1 MTHEFSHT
9 HARYVGG
16 YVCGNRG
23 LGRACM
29 KSHHYKKIYNL
40 EIKFSVINSLLIKFR
55 NGLKKNLSVS
65 NKSVTNLLE
74 TKSNKPLPNLKSY
87 L

>member
-1 MTHEFSHT
+1 MSFHIPMHGMLV
-9 HARYVGG
+9 AIGL
-16 YVCGNRG
+16 CANRG

-29 KSHHYKKIYNL
+29 KSHHYKKNYNL

-65 NKSVTNLLE
+65 NKSVTNLLK
-74 TKSNKPLPNLKSY
+74 TKITNHY
-87 L
+87 RI